1 MCPLHIAVA
10 LPCVEGVE
18 ITKLLLQYGADP
30 NLRDSF
36 CSEGGLEGGKE
47 DTPDGRT
54 PLHIVC
60 SREDYVKQ
68 CQKITR
74 ILLEYGADPNLLCMG
89 NAPLSLAIGSGNDM
103 VCFIDIVILFSQTE
117 G

>member
-10 LPCVEGVE
+10 LPCIEGVE

-103 VCFIDIVILFSQTE
+103 VCCIYIVIFFFQTE